1 MPQERYSIGR
11 EGFIW
16 FIGVVESRNDPD
28 KLGRVRVRCFGW
40 HTDNKEMIPTDSLP
54 WAFITQSP
62 NIPASYTAK
71 EGDVVFGF
79 FLDAESAQNPV
90 VVGVIPGIPVTKPD
104 YTKGF
109 SDPRTS
115 FSDQPTTEPY
125 PLKSKLGEPTLSR
138 LSRNKPTST
147 IIEKRRKNLKKDIKT
162 ARGITW
168 NEPTPTFSPVYPFNY
183 AHETESGHA
192 FEMDDTPGNER
203 VQLAHKT
210 GAFIEFDADGNRI
223 EKVIKDNY
231 TVIMGKNN
239 VYVGGRCA
247 ITIEGDCNMKVTGK
261 FTLEAAEINLNASAG
276 TSSGKVNVK
285 GGKISV
291 ESENTTN
298 IKAGSSVKVG
308 TEGVLSLSGGST
320 TLAGGDVSIPAA
332 AVMIQ
337 EGSATEPESVELGL
351 EEVSVTSKK
360 IGTESELSSTL
371 KATVSKVGDA
381 IETIKDK
388 IDSATDTVTGA
399 IGKIQETVS
408 KELAPVTEFISKV
421 TDIMKDADKLYNQIS
436 NKLQPVEKL
445 IGKEIF
451 PKTNFITN
459 ALGEL
464 DKFST
469 KLEKIYDPLID
480 LNDRV
485 VELNNEIHDKIDN
498 IAEPLN
504 ELNYRMHQLNST
516 FNLSSTDKQI
526 PDLSSRLS
534 ESLPAD
540 TDIYVDYET
549 LYSLEQIELE

>member
-71 EGDVVFGF
+71 EGDMVFGF

-90 VVGVIPGIPVTKPD
+90 VVGVIPGIPIEKPD
-104 YTKGF
+104 YAKGF

-162 ARGITW
+162 ARGLSW
-168 NEPTPTFSPVYPFNY
+168 SEPTPTFSPVYPFNY

-192 FEMDDTPGNER
+192 FEMDDTPGKER

-210 GAFIEFDADGNRI
+210 GTFIEFDSDGNRV

-239 VYVGGRCA
+239 VYIGGRCA
-247 ITIEGDCNMKVTGK
+247 VTVEGDCNMKVTGK
-261 FTLEAAEINLNASAG
+261 FTLEAAEINLNAS
-276 TSSGKVNVK
+276 SGKVNVK
-285 GGKISV
+285 GGKVSV

-308 TEGVLSLSGGST
+308 TEGILSLSGGST

-337 EGSATEPESVELGL
+337 EGSASEPEAVEFSL
-351 EEVSVTSKK
+351 EEVAVTAKK
-360 IGTESELSSTL
+360 IGTESELVSAI
-371 KATVSKVGDA
+371 KATVAKVGDA
-381 IETIKDK
+381 I
-388 IDSATDTVTGA
+388 ATVQDTVDAATNVVTGT
-399 IGKIQETVS
+399 IGKIQETIS
-408 KELAPVTEFISKV
+408 KELAPVTEAVNKVTNLMQDVDRIYKDISK
-421 TDIMKDADKLYNQIS
+421 KLE
-436 NKLQPVEKL
+436 PVEKL

-451 PKTNFITN
+451 PRTNFITN
-459 ALGEL
+459 AIGEL

-469 KLEKIYDPLID
+469 KLDKIYDPLID
-480 LNDRV
+480 LNDKV
-485 VELNNEIHDKIDN
+485 VELNSEIHDKIDK

-504 ELNYRMHQLNST
+504 ELNYRMHQLNSA

-526 PDLSSRLS
+526 PDLSARLT
-534 ESLPAD
+534 ESLPTN